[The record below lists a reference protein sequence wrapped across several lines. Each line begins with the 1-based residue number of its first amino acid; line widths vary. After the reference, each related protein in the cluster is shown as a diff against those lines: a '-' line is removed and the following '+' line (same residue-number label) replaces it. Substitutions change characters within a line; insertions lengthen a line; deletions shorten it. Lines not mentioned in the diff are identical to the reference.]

1 VKTAGVIDIPSG
13 VNMVSIPRA
22 ERTQTLD
29 AEVQYHGSQGW
40 RLRSSTASEAHLVK
54 GEPISH
60 FLHLFFAIATLG
72 LWLLVWIPLIVFRG
86 ERHKYISVDE
96 RGAVTSTR
104 PSRRPRRAEI
114 AGSDL

>member
-1 VKTAGVIDIPSG
+1 MA
-13 VNMVSIPRA
+13 SIPRA
-22 ERTQTLD
+22 ERTHTLN
-29 AEVQYHGSQGW
+29 AEVEYHGSKGW

-104 PSRRPRRAEI
+104 PSRRPRRAEL